1 MGKQETELII
11 GGFVLVLEKKNI
23 FLNQKP
29 DTKENVIRK
38 IGAIFSSQGYTDES
52 YTQAM
57 LDKELMFNT
66 YMGNSV
72 ALPHG
77 TEEAKRDI
85 LKTGIVLMTV
95 PEGQDWGAKEKARVI
110 VGVAAVGNEH
120 LEVLSKIALTFSDKD
135 GIDKLLT
142 MSEDEISAMFS

>member
-1 MGKQETELII
+1 M
-11 GGFVLVLEKKNI
+11 VLEKKNI

-29 DTKENVIRK
+29 DTKENVIKK
-38 IGAIFSSQGYTDES
+38 IGAIFSSQGFTNEE

-57 LDKELMFNT
+57 LDKEQMFNT

-77 TEEAKRDI
+77 TEEAKKEI

-95 PEGQDWGAKEKARVI
+95 PEGQDWGAAEEARVI

-120 LEVLSKIALTFSDKD
+120 LEVLSKIALTFSDKA

-142 MSEDEISAMFS
+142 MSEDEISALFS